1 MSRAKSVASLDEL
14 EFVIA
19 PMTEHDL
26 VEVVEIEETCGLS
39 RWGWDA
45 YHAELVENSSA
56 IMFVAR
62 SLEES
67 FSGERIL
74 GYVASRNTADELHI
88 NNIAVRPAFR
98 RCGIGISLLNAVLR
112 EGARRGARSSLL
124 EVRAGN
130 KAAQEL
136 YARLGF
142 QLTGRRRNYYNT
154 PKEDA
159 LIMVASL
166 GFNALSQEEF

>member
-1 MSRAKSVASLDEL
+1 MSRVKSVASLDQQ

-19 PMTEHDL
+19 QMTEHDL
-26 VEVVEIEETCGLS
+26 LEVVEIEETCGLS

-45 YHAELVENSSA
+45 YHAEIVENSSA

-67 FSGERIL
+67 LSGERIL
-74 GYVASRNTADELHI
+74 GYVASRNTSEELHI

-98 RCGIGISLLNAVLR
+98 RYGIGSALLSAVLT

-124 EVRAGN
+124 EVRASN

-142 QLTGRRRNYYNT
+142 EVTGRRRSYYNS

-159 LIMVASL
+159 LIMVAPL
-166 GFNALSQEEF
+166 GFNALSQEQF